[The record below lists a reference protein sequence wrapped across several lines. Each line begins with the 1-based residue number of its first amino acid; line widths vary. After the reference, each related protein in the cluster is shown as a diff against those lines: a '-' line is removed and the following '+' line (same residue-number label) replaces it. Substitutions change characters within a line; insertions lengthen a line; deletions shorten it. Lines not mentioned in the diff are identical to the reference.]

1 MRAFVAAL
9 FLVAAFAQMSNLDN
23 MENLR
28 GMWSQWKIQNN
39 KDYADSETDEM
50 RFGIF
55 AANWVV
61 VQDWN
66 ADPTQTSTLALGP
79 FADLTNE
86 EFGAIYTGS
95 NVAPEEVVQANL
107 VSFDGVEI
115 PSDWNW
121 VTQGAVTPIKNQEQC
136 GSCWAF
142 ATVAT
147 SEGQYFLN
155 GNTLT
160 SFSEQQIVD
169 CDKTCDGCGG
179 GWPYLAMAYVAEN
192 GLETETEYPYTGANG
207 KCSYNKAQA
216 TNTTVTGA
224 AFVTPK
230 SSADLMAAVYQQP
243 TAIIVEADQN
253 AFQLYSKG
261 IITTGCGVALDHAIT
276 AVGYTAD
283 YFIVKNSWG
292 TTWGLQGYVWISTSE
307 QYNNGL
313 GACGLF
319 SEPQFPKG
327 LKGNSTAF

>member
-1 MRAFVAAL
+1 MRAIIAAL
-9 FLVAAFAQMSNLDN
+9 VIVAAFAQMSNLDN
-23 MENLR
+23 MEDLR
-28 GMWSQWKIQNN
+28 SMWSQWKIQNN
-39 KDYADSETDEM
+39 KAYADTETDEM
-50 RFGIF
+50 RFGVF

-66 ADPTQTSTLALGP
+66 AAGNTATLALGP

-86 EFGAIYTGS
+86 EFGALYTGA

-107 VSFDGVEI
+107 VTFEDVDAI
-115 PSDWNW
+115 PSDWSW
-121 VTQGAVTPIKNQEQC
+121 LTEGAVTPIKNQEQC

-147 SEGQYFLN
+147 TEGLYKIN

-169 CDKTCDGCGG
+169 CDTTCDGCGG
-179 GWPYLAMAYVAEN
+179 GWPYLAMAYVAKN
-192 GLETETEYPYTGANG
+192 GLETETEYPYAGQNTKCTYDSSKAVQTG
-207 KCSYNKAQA
+207 
-216 TNTTVTGA
+216 VTGA

-230 SSADLMAAVYQQP
+230 SPQDLFAAVYQQP

-261 IITTGCGVALDHAIT
+261 IITTGCGTALDHAIT
-276 AVGYTAD
+276 AIGYTAD

-292 TTWGLQGYVWISTSE
+292 TTWGQEGYVWISSST
-307 QYNNGL
+307 QYNAGL
-313 GACGLF
+313 GACGIF
-319 SEPQFPKG
+319 SQPQFPKG
-327 LKGNSTAF
+327 LKSSN